1 MAIKRDGK
9 PMTARQQ
16 AAYVRSL
23 TGWTREEYNRQYD
36 VLRNRARAYERGA
49 GLARGT
55 VNVSDLLARNAR
67 AQFYSRYYGEEYK
80 PTGLYAAVQSAP
92 AVSSGKRLTQAQRAR
107 IVDAQE
113 RRAYAEMGGII
124 NNSKYSEAI
133 AAEVARL
140 EALGAYSGRVLYLLA
155 RKYAR
160 QLERERAE
168 VRAYNANVKDFA
180 DKMFFNS

>member
-23 TGWTREEYNRQYD
+23 TGWTREEYNKQYD
-36 VLRNRARAYERGA
+36 ILRNRARAYERGS

-67 AQFYSRYYGEEYK
+67 AQFYSRYYGETYK
-80 PTGLYAAVQSAP
+80 PTGIYAAVQSAP
-92 AVSSGKRLTQAQRAR
+92 SVSSGKKLTRAQRAR
-107 IVDAQE
+107 IIDAQE
-113 RRAYAEMGGII
+113 ARAYAEMGGII

-140 EALGAYSGRVLYLLA
+140 KELGAYSGRVLYLLA

-160 QLERERAE
+160 QLDREREE

-180 DKMFFNS
+180 NKMFFNS

>member
-1 MAIKRDGK
+1 MAIMREGK

-23 TGWTREEYNRQYD
+23 TGWTREEYNKQYD
-36 VLRNRARAYERGA
+36 ILRNRARAYERGA

-80 PTGLYAAVQSAP
+80 PTGLHAAVQAAP
-92 AVSSGKRLTQAQRAR
+92 AVSSGRKLTQTQRAR
-107 IVDAQE
+107 IIDAQE
-113 RRAYAEMGGII
+113 ARAYREMGGII

-140 EALGAYSGRVLYLLA
+140 KELGAYSGRVLYLLA

-160 QLERERAE
+160 QLDRERAE
-168 VRAYNANVKDFA
+168 IRAYNKNVKDFA
-180 DKMFFNS
+180 SRMFFNS